1 MLSGSH
7 LGFGLDLSVRSAVS
21 LTKIEG
27 CYCPACGEDRLH
39 RIEKTGELR
48 CMSDR
53 CTAPGAASELLSSRE
68 TEHIMSL
75 DTREGTVIIKHPLRE
90 RIADDLFSCDVL
102 GDVMKTLSG
111 KFPKENGRYR
121 ITKPAD
127 EWVFKRLA
135 SG

>member
-1 MLSGSH
+1 
-7 LGFGLDLSVRSAVS
+7 
-21 LTKIEG
+21 
-27 CYCPACGEDRLH
+27 
-39 RIEKTGELR
+39 
-48 CMSDR
+48 
-53 CTAPGAASELLSSRE
+53 
-68 TEHIMSL
+68 MSL